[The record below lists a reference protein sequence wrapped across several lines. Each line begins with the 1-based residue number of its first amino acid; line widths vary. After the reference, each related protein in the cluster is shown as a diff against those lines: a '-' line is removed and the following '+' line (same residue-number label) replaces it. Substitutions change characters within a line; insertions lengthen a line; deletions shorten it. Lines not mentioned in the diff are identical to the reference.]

1 MTLLLFILAIG
12 RHSDWN
18 RVMSL
23 FIRFAAP
30 SALLLVSSLAWSGGF
45 TAKGFEIRGP
55 RERPIFT
62 MEQTFGADGLSSYSA
77 FRSPEGKDLVTE
89 KMEFDDAG
97 APLRYTVDHLQSGT
111 SGVVEVKNG
120 RLTFVHRTADG
131 KVKTNDEIIPDV
143 WATGP
148 MFLPMVRKNWDRL
161 MKGEPMK
168 FRFAVWD
175 RAETVGFQ
183 LFKERVEKK
192 PDGREVVILKMKP
205 TAFIIAAIV
214 DPLYFEMR
222 PDGSFLETMTGRT
235 LPKRQDGSKL
245 KDLDAYIV
253 YSAK

>member
-1 MTLLLFILAIG
+1 MI
-12 RHSDWN
+12 SE
-18 RVMSL
+18 MSL
-23 FIRFAAP
+23 FLRFSTSCAVLLFSSISW
-30 SALLLVSSLAWSGGF
+30 SAGL
-45 TAKGFEIRGP
+45 TAKGYEIRGS
-55 RERPIFT
+55 RDSVIFT
-62 MEQTFGADGLSSYSA
+62 MEQTFGADGLSSHTA
-77 FRSPEGKDLVTE
+77 FRSPEGRDLVTE

-97 APLRYTVDHLQSGT
+97 APLRYTVNHVQSGT
-111 SGVVEVKNG
+111 SGVVEVQGG
-120 RLTFVHRTADG
+120 RLKFSYRSADG
-131 KVKTNDEIIPDV
+131 KVKTNDESVPEV

-183 LFKERVEKK
+183 LFKDRVEKK
-192 PDGREVVILKMKP
+192 PDGREVVVLKMKP

-245 KDLDAYIV
+245 KDLDSYIV
-253 YSAK
+253 YSTK